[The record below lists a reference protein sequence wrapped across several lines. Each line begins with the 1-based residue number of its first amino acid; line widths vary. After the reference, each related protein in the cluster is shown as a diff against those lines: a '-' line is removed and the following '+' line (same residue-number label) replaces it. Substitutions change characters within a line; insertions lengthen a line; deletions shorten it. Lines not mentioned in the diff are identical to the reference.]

1 MRKILFVA
9 TLFVLLDGS
18 VFAAE
23 NKNAMKDLAAR
34 EVYHYAES
42 LYVRKDYNEAAN
54 AFQKVLALEPGH
66 KGALAYLEHLKV
78 PADVCCAWP
87 AAKVIPARDI
97 NPSESNAD
105 LKQEL
110 AEEDAALDALRE
122 ELTQMRTQK
131 EGMNNE

>member
-1 MRKILFVA
+1 MKKTLFVA
-9 TLFVLLDGS
+9 ALFVLLNGT

-42 LYVRKDYNEAAN
+42 LYVRKDYTEAAN

-87 AAKVIPARDI
+87 VAKAAPTRDI
-97 NPSESNAD
+97 NPNEANAD

-110 AEEDAALDALRE
+110 AEEDAALDALRQ
-122 ELTQMRTQK
+122 ELTQMRAQK